1 MFLLRSFAVSSTFVW
16 LCISSVTTCSRAP
29 QPHRQASC
37 NALRRVSLRCLH
49 SSTADGVLGQAT
61 AYRSKWTQF
70 VCLKP
75 AAIQR
80 WSASSCCDGSCKAT
94 TSPPLTFRHNAGSC
108 SKAGGMATALCV
120 HRSDGAIAHL
130 RQALETIALDFCR
143 LRLSFVT

>member
-1 MFLLRSFAVSSTFVW
+1 MSPLSPNAPGTSTATQVLYLSACQGVQSNAMISAMNARAHYPFQRQTALLVSVARVDNLLWSFAVSSTFVW

-37 NALRRVSLRCLH
+37 NALRRFSLRCPH

-80 WSASSCCDGSCKAT
+80 WSASSCCDG
-94 TSPPLTFRHNAGSC
+94 
-108 SKAGGMATALCV
+108 GGV
-120 HRSDGAIAHL
+120 
-130 RQALETIALDFCR
+130 
-143 LRLSFVT
+143 V